1 MRDIRYQGAIVKDDC
16 VLLIRHR
23 EHESGRSYWLFPGGG
38 IEPGE
43 TDATCVAREMREET
57 GVDVAVERLL
67 FEEQVQ
73 QPIYYLRRRTFLCT
87 IVSGEPSPGYE
98 PEVEAQELY
107 GIVEVKW
114 FDLRN
119 IAWWDELV
127 QTNPSMQ
134 TQLLRLRTVLGYM
147 EAPSA
152 RIDE

>member
-1 MRDIRYQGAIVKDDC
+1 MRDIRYQGAIVKDDQ

-23 EHESGRSYWLFPGGG
+23 EHESGQSYWLFPGGG

-43 TDATCVAREMREET
+43 TDEACVVREMREET
-57 GVDVAVERLL
+57 GVDVTVERLL
-67 FEEQVQ
+67 FEEQVP
-73 QPIYYLRRRTFLCT
+73 QPIYYRRRRTFLCT
-87 IVSGEPSPGYE
+87 SVSGEPSPGYE

-119 IAWWDELV
+119 SAWWAELV

-134 TQLLRLRTVLGYM
+134 PQLLRLRDVLGYSRTD
-147 EAPSA
+147 A
-152 RIDE
+152 